1 MNYKSVVGTDRHDPD
16 AEYEVA
22 EKEQADWQSVG
33 QELQVLGLL
42 AVGDEGAAQEA
53 GVDQLH
59 VPVLAG
65 GHHLGLVVAVHQQG
79 PHQGQQQRR
88 AWGENIFISQTSN
101 NISANQWGSTF
112 EKNIAFA
119 SEFVISIHCIW
130 TE

>member
-1 MNYKSVVGTDRHDPD
+1 MINLCWSETDRHDPD
-16 AEYEVA
+16 AEDKVA
-22 EKEQADWQSVG
+22 EEEQTDGQSVG

-88 AWGENIFISQTSN
+88 AWGGNIFISQTTSQLTN
-101 NISANQWGSTF
+101 GEAHLKRTLPLPLNLLFQ
-112 EKNIAFA
+112 
-119 SEFVISIHCIW
+119 SIVSGQNK
-130 TE
+130 